1 MTERRFSDRIGATIP
16 RDVFQLE
23 DMDNALRASL
33 WNWFTDLMSKEQRV
47 GESYWARATKDIYQN
62 FLKRPVDEIPYY
74 DHERREKL
82 KPLFMEARWFQV
94 YNLLEFVLP
103 RTGAYRGLRADYSGN
118 VNAILAREMSGYRWI
133 AGALSPIT
141 SADEL
146 ASVTAA
152 ASVRTGYEGVAT
164 HIGTA
169 AALLGKRPDPDL
181 RNSIKESISAVESA
195 VKLVTGENSGG
206 IDKAL
211 AVIEKRG
218 TLHPA
223 FKSAL
228 SKLYGYTSDKDG
240 VRHAILE
247 QSSVTF
253 GEAKFMLVACSA
265 FVNLVLDAAS
275 VRS

>member
-47 GESYWARATKDIYQN
+47 GESYWARATKD
-62 FLKRPVDEIPYY
+62 YY